1 MFTIRM
7 GFAAISALALSA
19 CGVQT
24 SELPEN
30 SVVKGVGWVGATV
43 TDLDRTKEL
52 YADAI
57 DLKVLD
63 DAAIS
68 QNAAFDALAGRDGVE
83 AQTLMMR
90 SVNMQIRFMA
100 FTDPSPEAQATK
112 PVAVEGPG
120 IMHMCYQVDKETQTY
135 EKFLAG
141 GATYMGKKEM
151 QQLTTRN
158 PVYYSYSRDFD
169 GLIAE
174 IEHVD
179 VQALDLPAP
188 PKNKRRIRHVALA
201 TPDVDRLANFY
212 SVLLGQPEFRR
223 LGNLPFMRLEGE
235 KFDAVAGLDGGVGES
250 AWFQIRNLELEIF
263 QFHSHPTQV
272 PESPRPLDAPGY
284 NMIVLD
290 VSDLDAARTLFER
303 AGGTIVTEPMAMDGG
318 QIVFGRDP
326 DKNLIGLQ
334 VAPIDALVS
343 SRNFKN
349 NGIE

>member
-1 MFTIRM
+1 MVAIRIGLAAM
-7 GFAAISALALSA
+7 GALALSA

-24 SELPEN
+24 SQLPED
-30 SVVKGVGWVGATV
+30 SVIKGVGWVGATV
-43 TDLDRTKEL
+43 TDLERTKAL

-57 DLKVLD
+57 DLQSVD
-63 DAAIS
+63 DGTIS
-68 QNAAFDALAGRDGVE
+68 GNAAFDALAGRDGVE

-100 FTDPSPEAQATK
+100 FSNPSEEASTTE
-112 PVAVEGPG
+112 PMAVEGPG
-120 IMHMCYQVDKETQTY
+120 IMHMCYQVDKQTETYQ
-135 EKFLAG
+135 KFLAG
-141 GATYMGKKEM
+141 GATYMGKREM
-151 QQLTTRN
+151 QQLSSRN
-158 PVYYSYSRDFD
+158 PVAYSYSRDFD

-179 VQALDLPAP
+179 VAALDLPAP

-201 TPDVDRLANFY
+201 TPDVDRLAGFY

-223 LGNLPFMRLEGE
+223 LGNWPFMRLEGE

-272 PESPRPLDAPGY
+272 PIEPRPLDAPGY

-290 VSDLDAARTLFER
+290 VSDLDEARALFER
-303 AGGTIVTEPMAMDGG
+303 AGGTIVTDLVDMDGG

-334 VAPIDALVS
+334 VAPTDVFVS